1 MSKLKILTTPQLPR
15 TKIAQLNAQLEEH
28 MNQRRSPPS
37 LSVHSVSDPA
47 VSPSSRE
54 CRKGRV
60 SPIDKFS
67 GESPEVRLDDWLLS
81 LQRAVSWN
89 TWTEEERFI

>member
-1 MSKLKILTTPQLPR
+1 
-15 TKIAQLNAQLEEH
+15 

-37 LSVHSVSDPA
+37 LSIHSVSDPA
-47 VSPSSRE
+47 VSLSSRE

-81 LQRAVSWN
+81 LQRAVSLN
-89 TWTEEERFI
+89 TSTEEERLIQLEGHLKR